1 MIKVNYDS
9 ETGKV
14 VAFNKDTEPYIEITE
29 QERLQP
35 LPDKY
40 SYYCVDNGK
49 FCIKRRTPTEEELA
63 KDTISNRNKEISELK
78 AKLAQTDYQAIKFAE
93 GWITADDYASMKVD
107 RYLWRKR
114 INELEE
120 LINGSSEN

>member
-1 MIKVNYDS
+1 MIKVNYNP

-40 SYYCVDNGK
+40 SYYCVENGK
-49 FCIKRRTPTEEELA
+49 FCIKRRTPTEEEVA
-63 KDTISNRNKEISELK
+63 KDIISNRNKEISELK

-93 GWITADDYASMKVD
+93 GWITADDYAPTKALRNS
-107 RYLWRKR
+107 WRAR
-114 INELEE
+114 INELEVQDG
-120 LINGSSEN
+120 NSEN

>member
-1 MIKVNYDS
+1 MIKVNYNPD
-9 ETGKV
+9 TGKV

-29 QERLQP
+29 QERLQS

-49 FCIKRRTPTEEELA
+49 FCIKRRTPTEEEVA
-63 KDTISNRNKEISELK
+63 KDIISNRNKEISELK

-93 GWITADDYASMKVD
+93 GWITADDYAPTKALRNS
-107 RYLWRKR
+107 WRAR
-114 INELEE
+114 INELEVQDG
-120 LINGSSEN
+120 NSEN

>member
-1 MIKVNYDS
+1 MIKVNYNPD
-9 ETGKV
+9 TGKV

-40 SYYCVDNGK
+40 SYYCVENGK

-63 KDTISNRNKEISELK
+63 KDIISNRNKEIGELK

-93 GWITADDYASMKVD
+93 GWITADDYAPTKALRNS
-107 RYLWRKR
+107 WRAR
-114 INELEE
+114 INELEVQDG
-120 LINGSSEN
+120 NSEN

>member
-1 MIKVNYDS
+1 MIKVNYNP

-14 VAFNKDTEPYIEITE
+14 VAFNKDTEPYIEIME

-63 KDTISNRNKEISELK
+63 KDIISNRNKEISELK

-93 GWITADDYASMKVD
+93 GWITADDYAPTKALRNS
-107 RYLWRKR
+107 WRAR
-114 INELEE
+114 INELEVQDG
-120 LINGSSEN
+120 NSKN

>member
-14 VAFNKDTEPYIEITE
+14 VAFNKDTKPYIEITE

-63 KDTISNRNKEISELK
+63 KDAISNRNKEISELK
-78 AKLAQTDYQAIKFAE
+78 AKLSQTDYQAIKFAE
-93 GWITADDYASMKVD
+93 GWITADDYAPTKALRNS
-107 RYLWRKR
+107 WRTR
-114 INELEE
+114 INELEVQDG
-120 LINGSSEN
+120 NSKN

>member
-1 MIKVNYDS
+1 MIKVNYNPD
-9 ETGKV
+9 TGKV

-63 KDTISNRNKEISELK
+63 KDIISNRNKEINELK
-78 AKLAQTDYQAIKFAE
+78 AKLAATDYQAIKFAE
-93 GWITADDYASMKVD
+93 GWITADDYAPTKALRNS
-107 RYLWRKR
+107 WRVR
-114 INELEE
+114 INELEVQDG
-120 LINGSSEN
+120 NSEN